1 MSFFNQKD
9 NMLDDLDDM
18 EDSAFQEQTRY
29 SKDIK
34 DIVFDKRSIYS
45 NSVKNKIDV
54 LAVNPKNTFFY
65 GSSTLGRLATVAG
78 DFDIWEEFK
87 KSDNIDKIV
96 MGIQKIIKPF
106 KNKKE
111 KFFIEFKS
119 GIFKDAVLDIGYL
132 KNNTIIGYDK
142 SKILKQ
148 MKGKKYLTEIKKYV
162 VSNNKIGLSS
172 WIELYDANRLI
183 YTLRWEIDEVLN
195 GRKMLPNN
203 KFIMLADAILQKA
216 ITKIE
221 VIFNV
226 NGTFTAFSNFF
237 DVGKYNG
244 GMEEFK
250 QSLQLNLLRMLK
262 NKKYMKVIKRIFAL
276 EKNFS
281 GDGKIIDSI
290 FKFLLSDTSRLNK
303 VSTDLK
309 AIIEIVEVNGI
320 TPQKVTIKN
329 ELDRLIDTLASIYNV
344 SNINIVK
351 LDEQLNEA
359 MNKINSVQFIKII
372 KKIVEYIDDLVSK
385 ESLDFLK
392 ENNLYP
398 IPKKYLPSST
408 ELVVQK

>member
-195 GRKMLPNN
+195 GRKKLPNN
-203 KFIMLADAILQKA
+203 KFIKLADAILQKA

-244 GMEEFK
+244 GMEKFK

-276 EKNFS
+276 EKNFA

-344 SNINIVK
+344 SNINILK

-392 ENNLYP
+392 ENNLYS